1 MKRLIVIIA
10 MLLLTTFSS
19 SAQQKV
25 RGPIWISDDANTDV
39 IGLSIAAYP
48 KGLFQGGNT
57 PMSRTFGVK
66 LEVFP
71 LSPLYVLFVDQS
83 HLKSDSEQT
92 FQNILKEEINE
103 KVYGLNFETG
113 SFSETDIYGISIS
126 GVFHYSRKS
135 NGINIA
141 GVYNTIELSN
151 GLMMGVI
158 GNEVYSGNGMM
169 ISGVV
174 NYAQQ
179 FNGMQISLSNH
190 INNRG
195 AGLQIGLFNR
205 AKNFRGIQL
214 GLWNK
219 NDKRSLPIINWQFSE

>member
-1 MKRLIVIIA
+1 
-10 MLLLTTFSS
+10 
-19 SAQQKV
+19 
-25 RGPIWISDDANTDV
+25 
-39 IGLSIAAYP
+39 
-48 KGLFQGGNT
+48 
-57 PMSRTFGVK
+57 
-66 LEVFP
+66 
-71 LSPLYVLFVDQS
+71 
-83 HLKSDSEQT
+83 
-92 FQNILKEEINE
+92 
-103 KVYGLNFETG
+103 
-113 SFSETDIYGISIS
+113 
-126 GVFHYSRKS
+126 
-135 NGINIA
+135 
-141 GVYNTIELSN
+141 
-151 GLMMGVI
+151 MMGVI